1 MADKVQGAI
10 SFTPIVEIAADD
22 DAAAVNAIHH
32 DIGSSLGGEMTYTFG
47 GNDRWYYAPNCIVT
61 NAADKELIC
70 TAANPGL
77 TALVGASGSHTDS
90 SEAAGSDCH
99 FTDSASDD
107 IVGNADDVRFLFIK
121 NTGTSDTSGTTTTN
135 SVYLTMDD
143 GTAANTTEDAI
154 QIAAGEAWMGT
165 VNNLASDFIIISGQA
180 NAGGAAATVNGSTSV
195 RCTVVAVIDDGGH

>member
-22 DAAAVNAIHH
+22 DASAVNAIHH
-32 DIGSSLGGEMTYTFG
+32 DIASNLGGNMTYSFG
-47 GNDRWYYAPNCIVT
+47 ANDEWYYAPNCIVT

-77 TALVGASGSHTDS
+77 SALVGASGSHADS

-99 FTDSASDD
+99 FTSSASTD
-107 IVGNADDVRFLFIK
+107 IRGDQDDVKFLFIK

-154 QIAAGEAWMGT
+154 EIAAGEAWMGK
-165 VNNLASDFIIISGQA
+165 VNNLTSDFIIISGIA
-180 NAGGAAATVNGSTSV
+180 NAGGAADTVNDSTSV
-195 RCTVVAVIDDGGH
+195 RCVVAAVIDDGGH

>member
-10 SFTPIVEIAADD
+10 SFTPIVAIAADD
-22 DAAAVNAIHH
+22 DASTVNAIHH
-32 DIGSSLGGEMTYTFG
+32 DIASSLGGDMTYSFG
-47 GNDRWYYAPNCIVT
+47 ANDKWYYAPNVIVT
-61 NAADKELIC
+61 SVADKELIC

-90 SEAAGSDCH
+90 SEAAGSDTH

-107 IVGNADDVRFLFIK
+107 IRGDQDDVKFLFIK

-135 SVYLTMDD
+135 SVYVTMDD

-154 QIAAGEAWMGT
+154 EVAANEAWMGK
-165 VNNLASDFIIISGQA
+165 VNNLTSDFIIISGQA
-180 NAGGAAATVNGSTSV
+180 NAAGTADTVNSSTSV